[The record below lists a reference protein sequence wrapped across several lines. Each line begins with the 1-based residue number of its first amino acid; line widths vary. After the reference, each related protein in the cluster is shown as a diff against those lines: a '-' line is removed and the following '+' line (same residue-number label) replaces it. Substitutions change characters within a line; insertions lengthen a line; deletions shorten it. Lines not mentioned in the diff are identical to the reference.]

1 MIPSL
6 DLSAVK
12 WRKASRSG
20 HEGGDCVEVGALPSV
35 SAEVWRKASRSD
47 HHGGDCVEVA
57 GVARAVAV
65 RDSKD
70 PDGPK
75 LAFTSAEWRTFARRV
90 TAGAHDL
97 P

>member
-1 MIPSL
+1 MTPST

-20 HEGGDCVEVGALPSV
+20 HEGGE
-35 SAEVWRKASRSD
+35 
-47 HHGGDCVEVA
+47 CVEVA

-65 RDSKD
+65 RDSKN
-70 PDGPK
+70 PDGPR
-75 LAFTSAEWRTFARRV
+75 LAFTSAEWRAFARRV
-90 TAGAHDL
+90 TSGAHDL